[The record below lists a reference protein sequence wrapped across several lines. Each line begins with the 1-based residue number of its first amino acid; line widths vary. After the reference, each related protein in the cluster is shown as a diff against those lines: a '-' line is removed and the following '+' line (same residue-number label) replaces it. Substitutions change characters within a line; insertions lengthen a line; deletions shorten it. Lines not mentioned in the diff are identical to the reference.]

1 MSSEAKIKNKKTIK
15 KKIIIGSIIVGLII
29 AGGTMMLKDNN
40 GVSEEIDIAP
50 ELYSVP
56 GREKIFVNGKV
67 IPVQSKDLSIDG
79 DMGELDKI
87 NVDNGV
93 NLALK
98 LIKEIFLTLLIAV
111 IIVSILMIPAVKAF
125 GAELQGIEEP
135 CGLSAAEQKSQYKHF
150 RLQNGKWRYNCIIRS
165 PPMRL

>member
-56 GREKIFVNGKV
+56 GRE
-67 IPVQSKDLSIDG
+67 
-79 DMGELDKI
+79 
-87 NVDNGV
+87 
-93 NLALK
+93 
-98 LIKEIFLTLLIAV
+98 
-111 IIVSILMIPAVKAF
+111 
-125 GAELQGIEEP
+125 
-135 CGLSAAEQKSQYKHF
+135 
-150 RLQNGKWRYNCIIRS
+150 
-165 PPMRL
+165 